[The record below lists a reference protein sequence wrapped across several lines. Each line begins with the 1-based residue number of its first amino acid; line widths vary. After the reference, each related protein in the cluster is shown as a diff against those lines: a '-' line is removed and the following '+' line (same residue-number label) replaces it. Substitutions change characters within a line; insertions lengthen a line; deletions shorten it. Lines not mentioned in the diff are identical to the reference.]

1 MTQRQLAEKA
11 MALKVE
17 SDNRSSTDSASSS
30 TPRAPLTI
38 TVLEAARRLGIGKNQ
53 AYEAARQGQLPTIRF
68 GRRLVVPVPAFEAM
82 LAVQS
87 KQHLAAAELVR
98 RLRDEPEAA

>member
-1 MTQRQLAEKA
+1 MTQRQLAEKET
-11 MALKVE
+11 ALKG
-17 SDNRSSTDSASSS
+17 SGDSQ
-30 TPRAPLTI
+30 PPLTI

-68 GRRLVVPVPAFEAM
+68 GRRLVVPVAAFEAM

-87 KQHLAAAELVR
+87 KQQLAAAELVR
-98 RLRDEPEAA
+98 RLCSEDGGEAA